1 MLKIFQRKKIDF
13 TDGPLFWKLVTFM
26 LPIIATSLLQILY
39 DLADK
44 IVVGQFSGDPNAL
57 GAIGS
62 TSFISGLIIN
72 FLIGVGAGAGV
83 LVAQAYGAKDDD
95 AVSRSTHNAFILA
108 LILSTVMSII
118 AFATASPLL
127 RLLDTDE
134 TLFDSALLY
143 LNIIYS
149 SIFASAI
156 YNIGASVLRAIGD
169 SSTSLSI
176 GLISGLINV
185 LLNLFFVIVCQIA
198 VAGVALATTLSQVL
212 SMILTIRCLMKSEGM
227 CHLELRKLRIYKD
240 KLLQLLR
247 IGIPAGLQGCVFSFS
262 NVIIQSSINS
272 FGAAVISGNTASA
285 SIDGFMFC
293 ALDAFN
299 QTTTSSISQNM
310 GARQYKRSEKVV
322 KYCTVLVIAIG
333 LFLGT
338 MCIIFR
344 EPLVGIYAKEADVIG
359 YGAYRLLI
367 VSPAF
372 FTAGLMNMM
381 GGVNRGL
388 GYAVLPTVVA
398 LIGACA
404 FRIVWIFTLF
414 AAMPTLFMLYISYP
428 ITWALTAAAHYVCYF
443 IIRKKAYAK
452 NEALYAE

>member
-1 MLKIFQRKKIDF
+1 MRKNHELDM
-13 TDGPLFWKLVTFM
+13 TSG
-26 LPIIATSLLQILY
+26 SLLPKLISFTIPVMLSGLLQLLFNAA
-39 DLADK
+39 DLV
-44 IVVGQFSGDPNAL
+44 VVGRFAGSIAL
-57 GAIGS
+57 AQVGATTAI
-62 TSFISGLIIN
+62 IQLIVN
-72 FLIGVGAGAGV
+72 LLIGLATGTNVTIARH
-83 LVAQAYGAKDDD
+83 YGAKDAK
-95 AVSRSTHNAFILA
+95 AVGETLHTTIVLA
-108 LILSTVMSII
+108 IIGGVLIGAIGVI
-118 AFATASPLL
+118 FAKPLL
-127 RLLDTDE
+127 GMMGTPDE
-134 TLFDSALLY
+134 IIDGAALYMRIIFIGLPVSAVY
-143 LNIIYS
+143 NYG
-149 SIFASAI
+149 SA
-156 YNIGASVLRAIGD
+156 ALRAVGD
-169 SSTSLSI
+169 TKRPLYYLAI
-176 GLISGLINV
+176 AGVLNV
-185 LLNLFFVIVCQIA
+185 LLNLFFVIVCKIA

-212 SMILTIRCLMKSEGM
+212 SMVLTIRCLMKSEGM
-227 CHLELRKLRIYKD
+227 CRLELRKLRIYKD
-240 KLLQLLR
+240 KLFQLLR

-262 NVIIQSSINS
+262 NVIIQSSINT

-299 QTTTSSISQNM
+299 QTTTSAISQNM

-333 LFLGT
+333 LVLGAL
-338 MCIIFR
+338 CIILR
-344 EPLVGIYAKEADVIG
+344 EPLVGIYAKELDVIE

-367 VSPAF
+367 ISPAF

-404 FRIVWIFTLF
+404 FRIIWIFTLF

-452 NEALYAE
+452 NEAMYAE

>member
-1 MLKIFQRKKIDF
+1 MTKKHEIDMS
-13 TDGPLFWKLVTFM
+13 TG
-26 LPIIATSLLQILY
+26 SLLPKLIKFTIPVMLSGLLQLLFNAA
-39 DLADK
+39 DLV
-44 IVVGQFSGDPNAL
+44 VVGRFAGSVAL
-57 GAIGS
+57 AEVGATTAI
-62 TSFISGLIIN
+62 IQLIVN
-72 FLIGVGAGAGV
+72 LLIGLATGTNVTIARY
-83 LVAQAYGAKDDD
+83 YGAKDGKSVSETVHTTMVL
-95 AVSRSTHNAFILA
+95 AVIGGV
-108 LILSTVMSII
+108 LIGII
-118 AFATASPLL
+118 GVVFAKPLL
-127 RLLDTDE
+127 GMMGTPPE
-134 TLFDSALLY
+134 IMEGAALY
-143 LNIIYS
+143 MRIIF
-149 SIFASAI
+149 IGLPVSAI
-156 YNIGASVLRAIGD
+156 YNYGSATLRAVGD
-169 SSTSLSI
+169 TKRPLYYLAI
-176 GLISGLINV
+176 AGVLNV
-185 LLNLFFVIVCQIA
+185 LLNLFFVIVCDLA

-212 SMILTIRCLMKSEGM
+212 SMILTVRCLMKSDGLYR
-227 CHLELRKLRIYKD
+227 LELKKLRLYKD

-262 NVIIQSSINS
+262 NVIIQSSINT

-299 QTTTSSISQNM
+299 QTTTSAISQNM

-322 KYCTVLVIAIG
+322 KYCTVLVVTIG
-333 LFLGT
+333 LVLGAL
-338 MCIIFR
+338 CIIFR
-344 EPLVGIYAKEADVIG
+344 EPLVSIYAKELDVIE

-367 VSPAF
+367 ISPAF

-388 GYAVLPTVVA
+388 GYSVLPTVVA

-414 AAMPTLFMLYISYP
+414 AAMPTLLMLYISYP

-452 NEALYAE
+452 NEAMYG

>member
-1 MLKIFQRKKIDF
+1 M
-13 TDGPLFWKLVTFM
+13 TSG
-26 LPIIATSLLQILY
+26 SLLPKLISFTIPVMLSGLLQLLFNAA
-39 DLADK
+39 DLV
-44 IVVGQFSGDPNAL
+44 VVGRFAGSIAL
-57 GAIGS
+57 AQVGATTAI
-62 TSFISGLIIN
+62 IQLIVN
-72 FLIGVGAGAGV
+72 LLIGLATGTNVTIARH
-83 LVAQAYGAKDDD
+83 YGAKDAQ
-95 AVSRSTHNAFILA
+95 AVGETLHTTIVLA
-108 LILSTVMSII
+108 IIGGVLIGAIGVI
-118 AFATASPLL
+118 FAKPLL
-127 RLLDTDE
+127 GMMGTPDE
-134 TLFDSALLY
+134 IIDGAALYMRIIFIGLPVSAVY
-143 LNIIYS
+143 NYG
-149 SIFASAI
+149 SA
-156 YNIGASVLRAIGD
+156 ALRAVGD
-169 SSTSLSI
+169 TKRPLYYLAI
-176 GLISGLINV
+176 AGVLNV
-185 LLNLFFVIVCQIA
+185 LLNLFFVIVCKIA

-227 CHLELRKLRIYKD
+227 CHLELKKLRIYKD

-262 NVIIQSSINS
+262 NVIIQSSINT

-299 QTTTSSISQNM
+299 QTTTSAISQNM

-322 KYCTVLVIAIG
+322 KYCTILVIAIG
-333 LFLGT
+333 LFLGSL
-338 MCIIFR
+338 CIIFR
-344 EPLVGIYAKEADVIG
+344 ETLVGIYAKELDVIE

-367 VSPAF
+367 ISPAF

-414 AAMPTLFMLYISYP
+414 AAMPTLLMLYISYP

-443 IIRKKAYAK
+443 IIKKKAYAK
-452 NEALYAE
+452 NEAMYAN